1 MQFFDPD
8 RDLGCKEVKPMPQ
21 RVPLLRM
28 SLVALLVGGCLAAC
42 AGLPSHDGSNG
53 ATLPLSPRG
62 IAAQASDKVHEV
74 KAADFLFWTFQG
86 HGGILKLRISDGR
99 QTKKVYGV
107 PGFQTFGLAIDN
119 RQNVLQAFGNGEGKS
134 GFAIFNKR
142 LVEVNETM
150 LPAGSGLESIASDG
164 SNNIYLIVVTGPPS
178 NYEIEVFA
186 RDAYSPFRKIGGT
199 RTGLFGATAMAVDKD
214 GYTYVIRQ
222 GSDSSPAAIEV
233 FSPDAKGDVKPTRV
247 ISGAATGLSM
257 PTALV
262 LGGDGNIYIANQLS
276 SGCNILVF
284 PMAGQ
289 GNIAPVRVLN
299 SKHYG
304 ASIALDGSGQMYLGP
319 GPFGKSRGF
328 AVFAAGASGDDAP
341 IGFVRRDRF
350 DENLYPGPLVIR
362 YPWYVP

>member
-1 MQFFDPD
+1 LQ
-8 RDLGCKEVKPMPQ
+8 EVT
-21 RVPLLRM
+21 
-28 SLVALLVGGCLAAC
+28 S
-42 AGLPSHDGSNG
+42 
-53 ATLPLSPRG
+53 
-62 IAAQASDKVHEV
+62 
-74 KAADFLFWTFQG
+74 ADFLFWTF
-86 HGGILKLRISDGR
+86 HDFGGFLKLRISDGE
-99 QTKKVYGV
+99 QSKKTYGV
-107 PGFQTFGLAIDN
+107 PGFYTMGLAVDN
-119 RQNVLQAFGNGEGKS
+119 RQNVLQAFTNNDGKS

-150 LPAGSGLESIASDG
+150 LPAGSNLQSIASDG
-164 SNNIYLIVVTGPPS
+164 SNYIYLIVVTGPPF

-186 RDAYSPFRKIGGT
+186 RNASKPFRKIGGM
-199 RTGLFGATAMAVDKD
+199 RTGLFGSIAMAVDKD
-214 GYTYVIRQ
+214 GYTYVARD
-222 GSDSSPAAIEV
+222 GSDDSPAAIEV
-233 FSPDAKGDVKPTRV
+233 FSPEAEGDVRPTRV

-262 LGGDGNIYIANQLS
+262 LGGDGNIYIANQLTF
-276 SGCNILVF
+276 GCNILAF

-304 ASIALDGSGQMYLGP
+304 ASVALDQSGQMYLGP

-341 IGFVRRDRF
+341 IGFIGRDRF
-350 DENLYPGPLVIR
+350 DEGLYSGPLVIR